1 MLRWAIQL
9 HKWIALA
16 VGIQVLGWVL
26 GGLIM
31 TALPIEKV
39 RSEQHIASVAP
50 PALDLAKV
58 LPAAKVIELAGM
70 TGVTEASLKST
81 PRGPIWNLAEGPG
94 GESYFDAVTGQNIDE
109 ITEAQARKFG
119 IAAYKGAG
127 HAVRVKYHEE
137 APGESQVSGAVYQVE
152 FDDPERTS
160 FYLSAYTGE
169 VLSRRS
175 NLWRFY
181 NFFYQIHIMNFSGNQ
196 NYNHPTIVAV
206 TSLTLTV
213 VLTGF
218 VLLWIR
224 IARDLKSLRRHKLAE
239 PA

>member
-39 RSEQHIASVAP
+39 RSEHHMAPARP
-50 PALDLAKV
+50 PALDLAHI
-58 LPAAKVIELAGM
+58 LPAAKVIELAGLS
-70 TGVTEASLKST
+70 GITEASLKST

-94 GESYFDAVTGQNIDE
+94 GEAYFDAVTGQNIDE
-109 ITEAQARKFG
+109 ITEAQARRYA

-127 HAVRVKYHEE
+127 QAVTVVRYEDAPTE
-137 APGESQVSGAVYQVE
+137 AGVSGAVFRVE
-152 FDDPERTS
+152 FDDAERTS

-169 VLSRRS
+169 TLSRRS

-181 NFFYQIHIMNFSGNQ
+181 NFFYQIHIMNFSGSQ

-206 TSLTLTV
+206 TALTLTV

-224 IARDLKSLRRHKLAE
+224 IARDIQGLRRKGPQSA
-239 PA
+239 